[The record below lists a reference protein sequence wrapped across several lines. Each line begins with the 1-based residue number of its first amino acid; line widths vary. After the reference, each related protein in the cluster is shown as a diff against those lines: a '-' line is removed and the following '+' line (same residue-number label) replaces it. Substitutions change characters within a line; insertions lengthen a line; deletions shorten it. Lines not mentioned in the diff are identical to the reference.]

1 MVVIVL
7 DKSDYEDACEYE
19 RLQLSWYKN
28 VLALGRAYGKS
39 YGQEHCP
46 EATGGVCKGRTG
58 GCSIA

>member
-19 RLQLSWYKN
+19 RLQLSWFRHVVVVGTARGK
-28 VLALGRAYGKS
+28 YGCDES
-39 YGQEHCP
+39 CL

-58 GCSIA
+58 GYVID